1 MAHGTWAMLNIC
13 TTKTHGIRTSNLPAA
28 VGRSRDTSI
37 IVPLSTISTP
47 THPQFP
53 FPSRCCLHVPVFTL
67 GHTHTPSEP
76 IHLSQCSTSP
86 LLKSK
91 PRPGVE
97 AQIPLLPEAV
107 TLLLFPL
114 HPQSTARPMPET
126 FLYQILAGS
135 SAIKLCKPVLFGT
148 PNPKSKPRLVA
159 CFRPKSE
166 SPFAPPKRLLNPG
179 PGTQIAVLRNK
190 TTLRAIHL
198 SLAPVL
204 VHQNPHRFNA
214 RHMGPAYLGK
224 KVSDPS
230 ERPSEIRSCCTCKCS
245 SPDLLPQKEIPA
257 HRTIVSAAAQR
268 H

>member
-1 MAHGTWAMLNIC
+1 MKVRGPRSSTKAEAWRGTWGGLVLGEVRVPSGPRNLRNRHRLGNRFQHSDRQTILPSTCPAASHGTWHMAHGQC
-13 TTKTHGIRTSNLPAA
+13 STSAPPRHMTFAPQTCQQPSADPETLLLSYPFLQLPLPLTPSFLSRPVA
-28 VGRSRDTSI
+28 VSMSQYLPWD
-37 IVPLSTISTP
+37 
-47 THPQFP
+47 
-53 FPSRCCLHVPVFTL
+53 
-67 GHTHTPSEP
+67 THTPSEP

-166 SPFAPPKRLLNPG
+166 SPFAPPKTPLKP
-179 PGTQIAVLRNK
+179 
-190 TTLRAIHL
+190 
-198 SLAPVL
+198 
-204 VHQNPHRFNA
+204 
-214 RHMGPAYLGK
+214 
-224 KVSDPS
+224 
-230 ERPSEIRSCCTCKCS
+230 RPW
-245 SPDLLPQKEIPA
+245 SPDSRAKK
-257 HRTIVSAAAQR
+257 
-268 H
+268 